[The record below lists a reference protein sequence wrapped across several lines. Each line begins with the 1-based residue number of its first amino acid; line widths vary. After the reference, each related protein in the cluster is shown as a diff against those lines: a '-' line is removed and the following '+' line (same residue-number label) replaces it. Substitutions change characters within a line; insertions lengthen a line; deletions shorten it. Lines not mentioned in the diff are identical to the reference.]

1 MTSEKTEYINS
12 RVLLG
17 VGIVVIGILM
27 FLPSLGVD
35 VHLSFGELWPLFLM
49 IFGAGQLMKPEP
61 YRQTLNGSLMLA
73 IGFVILGNNLEW
85 FDLDFGSLWPV
96 LLILMGILLIRRR
109 THPNHQDDAKEFIK
123 LNFVMNGGERVFSD
137 SILKGGSLTGIMG
150 GGKVDLRHTQMAGNF
165 CILDV
170 FVIWGGYE
178 ILVPSHWSVEVHAM
192 PILGGVDNKTNIID
206 GSSQKRLIVKGVVVM
221 GGIEIKN

>member
-17 VGIVVIGILM
+17 VGVVVIGVLM
-27 FLPSLGVD
+27 FLPSLSID

-73 IGFVILGNNLEW
+73 IGFIILGNNLDW
-85 FDLDFGSLWPV
+85 FDFDFGSLWPV
-96 LLILMGILLIRRR
+96 LFIVIGILMIRRT
-109 THPNHQDDAKEFIK
+109 THSSQQDDDKEFIK
-123 LNFVMNGGERVFSD
+123 LNFVLNGGERIFSE
-137 SILKGGSLTGIMG
+137 SAFKGGSLAGIMG
-150 GGKVDLRHTQMAGNF
+150 GGKVDLRHAQMVGDF

-178 ILVPSHWSVEVHAM
+178 IWVPSNWTIEVHAM
-192 PILGGVDNKTNIID
+192 PILGGVDNKTNTTD
-206 GSSQKRLIVKGVVVM
+206 GSGQKRLIIKGTVVM